1 MFQRF
6 ANASLGTLLG
16 QADNANSEAQRQNGR
31 ADASPGSSPAML
43 PQLFTGLS
51 AGARRD
57 SAASSQ
63 MTATKSRAGSVSSAL
78 LLGSN
83 AGAAVSPRSPQTLS
97 SSMPTTPGALAEEDP
112 SHSMVIECLAALQAS
127 GPGDI
132 AARLVTCS
140 QISALLAEY
149 PATRDTFRYAQP

>member
-6 ANASLGTLLG
+6 ANA
-16 QADNANSEAQRQNGR
+16 NANSEAQRQNGR
-31 ADASPGSSPAML
+31 AEASPASSPAML

-51 AGARRD
+51 ATARRD

-63 MTATKSRAGSVSSAL
+63 VTATKSRAGSVSSAM
-78 LLGSN
+78 LLGGS
-83 AGAAVSPRSPQTLS
+83 AGPAFSPRSPQTLN

-112 SHSMVIECLAALQAS
+112 SHLMIIECLAALQAL
-127 GPGDI
+127 GPADV
-132 AARLVTCS
+132 AVRLVTCS

-149 PATRDTFRYAQP
+149 PATRDTFRYAQPRRRYSRK